1 MAARAVPAPVQ
12 TRRIRIEAPVPDAT
26 APAAAAS
33 GRPVAVH
40 SKPLP
45 VSGAQEAVLAM
56 PAFVPPITL
65 PRTRSRTGALHAKPL
80 YDLAKRVMDVL
91 LATAVLVLGLP
102 IWICVAIAIKLESPG
117 SVLHRGI
124 VYGKSCEPFTYY
136 KFRSMR
142 ADGCDAEHRKFIERY
157 VRDNGGHEMNG
168 ETVYKLMGDARV
180 TAVGRLIRRLSI
192 DEIPQL
198 INVIRGEMSIVGPR
212 PPLDYE
218 YELYDERAKGRMA
231 VLPGITGLQQ
241 VEARHDASFEDK
253 LRIDNEYV
261 RHRSILLD
269 VSILLRTIPAALRGH

>member
-1 MAARAVPAPVQ
+1 MAARAVAASVQ
-12 TRRIRIEAPVPDAT
+12 TPVRTASVEPSTVPAT
-26 APAAAAS
+26 VAAS
-33 GRPVAVH
+33 RPVAVH
-40 SKPLP
+40 AKPMP

-56 PAFVPPITL
+56 PAFAPPITL
-65 PRTRSRTGALHAKPL
+65 PRFKPRTDVIRSKPL
-80 YDLAKRVMDVL
+80 YDLAKRVMDVV

-157 VRDNGGHEMNG
+157 VRDNGGHERDG
-168 ETVYKLMGDARV
+168 ETVYKLMDDARV

-192 DEIPQL
+192 DEVPQL

-218 YELYDERAKGRMA
+218 YELYDERMKTRMA

-241 VEARHDASFEDK
+241 VEARHHASFEDK
-253 LRIDNEYV
+253 LRIDTEYV
-261 RHRSILLD
+261 RNRSIMLD
-269 VSILLRTIPAALRGH
+269 VAILIRTIPAALRGH